1 MEESGF
7 VTPSS
12 IVAVSPLL
20 APDTVDAPMPF
31 DCVAS
36 GDGCGVGGGV
46 G

>member
-1 MEESGF
+1 VEESGF

-12 IVAVSPLL
+12 IVVVSPLL
-20 APDTVDAPMPF
+20 APDTDDAPMSI